1 MNWRPVAR
9 VIFKDLWAL
18 KAVLALACVMA
29 VLMAEVGG
37 LEETVEQAIQLA
49 ESDPFLL
56 LSYAFRVVIWTAI
69 AYVPLSVFTELSHR
83 MRLINFIQWWERKDR
98 R

>member
-1 MNWRPVAR
+1 MNWRAVAR
-9 VIFKDLWAL
+9 VILKDMWVL
-18 KAVLALACVMA
+18 KVVLALACVMA
-29 VLMAEVGG
+29 VLMSEVGG
-37 LEETVEQAIQLA
+37 PEETVEQAIQLA

-69 AYVPLSVFTELSHR
+69 AYVPLSVFCELSHR
-83 MRLINFIQWWERKDR
+83 MNAINFIRWWERKDR